1 MRCWLGYS
9 CPIPFCGKQ
18 EELSKRDKL
27 MLYKTRM
34 IAAQRECS
42 DDGLRGIVEML
53 KNGDGSYLSEMAR
66 EMDTKAR
73 ISAVQILGQKGKG
86 VKAMPIVKQLVPLLF
101 PMVQRKESEMESLQS
116 SVSAVYTAWEFYIG
130 RNFMTPWGHIAAEGT
145 MTIFS
150 TQQDADEEEADKEE
164 AERKV
169 RLQIGRD
176 IQNRLRTAAWVAES

>member
-1 MRCWLGYS
+1 MGDAF
-9 CPIPFCGKQ
+9 PNPFCGKQ
-18 EELSKRDKL
+18 EELTKRDKL

-53 KNGDGSYLSEMAR
+53 KNSDSSYLSEVAR

-86 VKAMPIVKQLVPLLF
+86 VKAMPIVRQLVPHLF
-101 PMVQRKESEMESLQS
+101 PMLQRKETEIESLQS

-130 RNFMTPWGHIAAEGT
+130 RNFMTPWGHITTEGI

-150 TQQDADEEEADKEE
+150 TQQDADEEEADVSVE
-164 AERKV
+164 AVVSGHFVLETRRSTPCCCTWFCLERP
-169 RLQIGRD
+169 
-176 IQNRLRTAAWVAES
+176 W